1 MGKKRDKSIAEEDV
15 EISSESAE
23 DSEEEITFDPM
34 TKEERKKQEQLMHDD
49 DKHDDDDDD
58 EDVDMINVEFEFSD
72 PKEEH
77 FKSIRNFFRY
87 LFLGT
92 AKDVDFSPL
101 ADAVVKQVE
110 VGSMVQVSGEDDVYA
125 FLTLLNLQYYKVRV
139 TNTSHS
145 QDNQSIKDILSILRK
160 NCPSELKDSFESFL
174 SKPTGL
180 LLNER
185 MRNFPPEV
193 MPHLF
198 ESLGE
203 DVKWALENSST
214 KEAFQYEYLLVIAPC
229 FYEKTEPKRKSKKA
243 KLNAGPDTCLF
254 FHFEDELIKKVSIG
268 LLSDFQYAVLSF
280 SFDVAQ
286 LGDETLSEAI
296 HQSRL
301 VMVVP
306 FSKYPAIVSEV
317 QTLVSE

>member
-1 MGKKRDKSIAEEDV
+1 MGKKRDKSIAEEDI

-34 TKEERKKQEQLMHDD
+34 TKEERKKQEQSMHDD
-49 DKHDDDDDD
+49 NKDDDEDDD

-77 FKSIRNFFRY
+77 FKSIRNFSRY

-125 FLTLLNLQYYKVRV
+125 FLTLLNLQYYK
-139 TNTSHS
+139 
-145 QDNQSIKDILSILRK
+145 DNQSIKDILSILRK

-229 FYEKTEPKRKSKKA
+229 FYEKTEPKRKSKKP

-254 FHFEDELIKKVSIG
+254 FHFEDELIKK
-268 LLSDFQYAVLSF
+268 YAALSF

-306 FSKYPAIVSEV
+306 FSKYPTIVSEV